1 MLRFQK
7 SPWQA
12 ENGLVEQRRQ
22 QGDLSEAVAD
32 IHMTDEAALEE
43 SGSSERKR
51 SGCLLERQNQ
61 QDWAMRY
68 SWG

>member
-12 ENGLVEQRRQ
+12 ENGLVEQ
-22 QGDLSEAVAD
+22 GDLLEAVAD

-61 QDWAMRY
+61 QGWEMHY

>member
-12 ENGLVEQRRQ
+12 ENGLVEQ
-22 QGDLSEAVAD
+22 GDLLEAVAD

-61 QDWAMRY
+61 QGWAMRY
-68 SWG
+68 SRG